1 MCSRVSKSL
10 KRRRFGHTNMRRAHK
25 KHNTH
30 GRPRAAE
37 PRQSRRVRAVPCPR
51 PLSGA
56 RDGSHW
62 MCGHTEGRSAPSV
75 SRARQLGAATTG
87 TVRLRPSESMPA
99 VMTSPGPTGPTPSG
113 VPVSSRSPSSSVC
126 TRETASS
133 SAGTPKIIR
142 PVEPLCR
149 GAASPFTR
157 SHMSSEEGSATA
169 AAGTISLTGQDV
181 SQPLAAAHGLPAF
194 FAASCAPRSVMSSAR
209 QYPPTCAIASAAF
222 TRVARRPMTTPSSSS
237 WCVSVAPGAS

>member
-10 KRRRFGHTNMRRAHK
+10 ERCRFGHTNMRGRVRAHGTRTT
-25 KHNTH
+25 TH
-30 GRPRAAE
+30 TGARAAE

-62 MCGHTEGRSAPSV
+62 MCGHTEGRSAPSL

-133 SAGTPKIIR
+133 SAGTPAAR
-142 PVEPLCR
+142 GVWGSASEDRR
-149 GAASPFTR
+149 GASR
-157 SHMSSEEGSATA
+157 QGGGLSSGVQPA
-169 AAGTISLTGQDV
+169 ARREARYCV
-181 SQPLAAAHGLPAF
+181 SQ
-194 FAASCAPRSVMSSAR
+194 SPRAAR
-209 QYPPTCAIASAAF
+209 QRSSDRSSHSAAVPPRHSRGATCRA
-222 TRVARRPMTTPSSSS
+222 TRGRPLRPREPSR
-237 WCVSVAPGAS
+237 